1 MMKAGLWFWCL
12 WGLLLAA
19 SPQAVAVSSLNMVYF
34 DDFAPYSWRDEEGKM
49 RGLMVDVMDRV
60 GLELGVQVHHE
71 GYPWLRAQKLVR
83 AGQADGFVTVPTRE
97 RRAYTRV
104 VEAPVA
110 FSPLTLF
117 TQTGHPALARL
128 NQARA
133 LSDLKA
139 FTILD
144 YIGNGWG
151 KENLVGFKVHL
162 TSNVDNVF
170 KLLAAGRGDLMI
182 TDPLVASF
190 KLAQLG
196 LAGTITEVP
205 LQLELTPLHLCI
217 ANSSPF
223 AARVDELT
231 RILARLRQSGELAR
245 MEARYR

>member
-1 MMKAGLWFWCL
+1 
-12 WGLLLAA
+12 
-19 SPQAVAVSSLNMVYF
+19 
-34 DDFAPYSWRDEEGKM
+34 M

-170 KLLAAGRGDLMI
+170 KLLAAGRGGSDDHGSSGGALQAGSAGI
-182 TDPLVASF
+182 GGDDHGSPPATGADAAPPLYC
-190 KLAQLG
+190 QL
-196 LAGTITEVP
+196 IP
-205 LQLELTPLHLCI
+205 LRRQGG
-217 ANSSPF
+217 
-223 AARVDELT
+223 RVDSHLGAT
-231 RILARLRQSGELAR
+231 TAKW
-245 MEARYR
+245 

>member
-1 MMKAGLWFWCL
+1 
-12 WGLLLAA
+12 
-19 SPQAVAVSSLNMVYF
+19 MVYF

-60 GLELGVQVHHE
+60 GLELGVQVRHE

-182 TDPLVASF
+182 TDPLVARF